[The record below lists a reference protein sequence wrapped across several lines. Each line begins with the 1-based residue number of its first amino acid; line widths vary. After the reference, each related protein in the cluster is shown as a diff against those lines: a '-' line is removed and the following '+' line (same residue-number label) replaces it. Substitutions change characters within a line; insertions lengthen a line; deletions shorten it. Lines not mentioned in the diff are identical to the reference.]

1 MSPRFKALVLVA
13 SLLFGVFGVT
23 SPASAGSSSLKEGS
37 DKAAVLFDPIRPIEV
52 SVMREL
58 GGPPLSRSYLNSP
71 TYRKATIKI
80 SLYGTKKYVVF
91 RDVGVRQKGS
101 FTRRFEKPSLKI
113 KLDAF
118 VKDQKFLGITR
129 LTLNAM
135 GQDLSQV
142 HEVTAYKLFREAGIP
157 APRAGY
163 ARVKIDGAYQG
174 LYLNLESID
183 NDMLGRW
190 FDSTAHLYS
199 GPRPC
204 DLTSNNTCY
213 QASIG
218 STDRFDLNE
227 ASNLHSLSGQAWW
240 DGFQKL
246 ADSDTVLKFMA
257 AEIFLGQGD
266 GYSHNRN
273 NHYIHFDES
282 GKFTLMPWGLDQTFS
297 DALKHRTTWDGSQPT
312 HLNSASELG
321 TLFTHCLDYKP
332 CHERLQ
338 FFGFYIARVAEKIDL
353 IAYKNQ
359 VDTLISQPKYSKN
372 DVVRVD
378 EKTENLAQSWVTDF
392 INLSKRT
399 LLNYRSL
406 HKAIPLSVVMP
417 EEVRVGQTLRPSF
430 ERSWEPGVR
439 ISYQWFVGDEPI
451 DGATSR
457 YLKTN
462 KSLQG
467 MKVKLQVTLQK
478 DSVRDTVYF
487 SKSLKVLPK
496 A

>member
-1 MSPRFKALVLVA
+1 MSLRVKAFVLVA
-13 SLLFGVFGVT
+13 SLVFGVFGVA
-23 SPASAGSSSLKEGS
+23 SPASAASNSLKEGS
-37 DKAAVLFDPIRPIEV
+37 DKAAVLFDPVRPIEV
-52 SVMREL
+52 EVMREL

-80 SLYGTKKYVVF
+80 SLYGTKKYVVL
-91 RDVGVRQKGS
+91 RNIGVRQKGS

-118 VKDQKFLGITR
+118 KEDQKFLGLTR

-135 GQDLSQV
+135 TQDNSQV

-163 ARVKIDGAYQG
+163 ASVTIDGAYQG
-174 LYLNLESID
+174 LYLNLESMD
-183 NDMLGRW
+183 KDMLQRW

-204 DLTSNNTCY
+204 DLTPNNVCY
-213 QASIG
+213 QTSIG
-218 STDRFDLNE
+218 SSDRFDINE
-227 ASNLHSLSGQAWW
+227 VSNLHYLSGEAWW
-240 DGFQKL
+240 RRLNALTD
-246 ADSDTVLKFMA
+246 ADQLLKFMA
-257 AEIFLGQGD
+257 TEIFLGQGD

-273 NHYIHFDES
+273 NHYVHFDEA
-282 GKFTLMPWGLDQTFS
+282 GRFTLMPWGLDQTFS
-297 DALKHRTTWDGSQPT
+297 DVAKHQTTWDGSQSAT
-312 HLNSASELG
+312 LNPSSELG

-353 IAYKNQ
+353 ISYKNQ
-359 VDTLISQPKYSKN
+359 VVQLISKPKYAKN

-378 EKTENLAQSWVTDF
+378 EKTENMAQNWVDDF
-392 INLSKRT
+392 INMSKRT
-399 LLNYRSL
+399 LFNYRSL
-406 HKAIPLSVVMP
+406 HRPIPLTVVMP

-439 ISYQWFVGDEPI
+439 ISYQWFAGDEPI
-451 DGATSR
+451 DGATGR

-462 KSLQG
+462 KLLEG
-467 MKVKLQVTLQK
+467 KKVKLQMTLQK